1 MDTDSAGA
9 STTDSS
15 SERSSGILN
24 EARGLHLYELGRSF
38 EELGEIGAA
47 LDFYSQACD
56 EGYGKAREARQR
68 LHSGSGSS

>member
-9 STTDSS
+9 STTESS
-15 SERSSGILN
+15 SERSGILN

-56 EGYGKAREARQR
+56 EGFGKAREARQR